1 MSYKAGK
8 RLPGET
14 ASRLGHLDVLK
25 SELVNRLIQ
34 EFDKKGIP
42 SPTSQREWVPIPQG
56 GKPLS
61 IIFGV
66 DGSIQVIE
74 SETLPRKKLA
84 YVKTALLRL
93 DQIGLSQVD
102 KNNPH
107 PFKLRDL
114 LIDSALYHATVFPLK
129 HVSLP
134 GMNIYHTIRQ
144 IIYDSIKD
152 RSLKGEV
159 METLKW
165 LAYEKWDKNHR
176 EELPKF
182 DCPHCLKT
190 EATLPFDA
198 ETGKCPECGGHLYIT
213 DMLGFHQEM
222 EEDFAPETIARTY
235 MTIHETLLLFTGI
248 RYFWEYH
255 RDLIS
260 ECLFV
265 KDGPLSIR
273 AQYSKL
279 VNPIRRFLAYTR
291 DLGYP
296 VHIIGQEKTG
306 YFADHLEIIEK
317 DMPERTLFIPSDKYI
332 KREIQQ
338 RPENGA
344 PYGKD
349 TNYGVKVFVKIN
361 RYHSMVLNIPSGEF
375 KENATLSDLIGADRI
390 FETLPHILSYRYEGA
405 LLPIE
410 LAHGIA
416 SLSTYPS
423 AQILKIFSETK
434 ANQSEYIQEK

>member
-1 MSYKAGK
+1 MAYKASK
-8 RLPGET
+8 RLPGEK
-14 ASRLGHLDVLK
+14 ASRLGHLDVLRSK
-25 SELVNRLIQ
+25 LVNDLIE
-34 EFDKKGIP
+34 EFENKEYP
-42 SPTSQREWVPIPQG
+42 SPTSYYEWVPIPQG
-56 GKPLS
+56 GRPLS

-74 SETLPRKKLA
+74 SESFPRKKLA
-84 YVKTALLRL
+84 YVKTSLLRL
-93 DQIGLSQVD
+93 DQIALSEVD

-114 LIDSALYHATVFPLK
+114 LTDSALYHATVFPLK

-144 IIYDSIKD
+144 IIYDSIND
-152 RSLKGEV
+152 QSLKGEV

-165 LAYEKWDKNHR
+165 LAYEKWDKNPR
-176 EELPKF
+176 NELPLF
-182 DCPHCLKT
+182 DCPHCEET
-190 EATLPFDA
+190 VATLPLNADA
-198 ETGKCPECGGHLYIT
+198 GKCPGCGGDLFLT

-235 MTIHETLLLFTGI
+235 MTIHETLLLFTGV

-255 RDLIS
+255 RDLLP

-279 VNPIRRFLAYTR
+279 VNPIRKFLAHAK
-291 DLGYP
+291 DSGYP

-317 DMPERTLFIPSDKYI
+317 NMPEGTLFIPSDKYI
-332 KREIQQ
+332 KKEIQQ
-338 RPENGA
+338 RLENSA
-344 PYGKD
+344 PYGRD

-361 RYHSMVLNIPSGEF
+361 KHHYMVLNIPSGEF
-375 KENATLSDLIGADRI
+375 KMNATLSDLIGADRI
-390 FETLPHILSYRYEGA
+390 FATLPLILSYRYEGA

-423 AQILKIFSETK
+423 AQILKIFSEAKTG
-434 ANQSEYIQEK
+434 